1 MLAAL
6 WSESVRE
13 PEEVFLVDRVQHRD
27 GRPLD
32 DFVLKSGN
40 RERALLA
47 IRLRYVDPPRWLCP
61 IHSLM
66 EPGVQV
72 HDLAIKVSL
81 VGSPCQPIHARGRVL
96 LQFGERVCEVVDAD
110 MMKECSELLLLPL
123 P

>member
-1 MLAAL
+1 MLPIPVQ
-6 WSESVRE
+6 SESIRK
-13 PEEVFLVDRVQHRD
+13 PEEVFLVDRIQHRD

-66 EPGVQV
+66 EPRIQV
-72 HDLAIKVSL
+72 HYLVIEICL
-81 VGSPCQPIHARGRVL
+81 VGVRDQRLWHRIDGVI
-96 LQFGERVCEVVDAD
+96 
-110 MMKECSELLLLPL
+110 
-123 P
+123 